1 MNHKNIISTFCSLIN
16 ITEQSILSCDRIG
29 GMTNTNYLIT
39 TKNERFVFRV
49 SGKTS
54 NQIINRKNEHNN
66 SMLMS
71 ELGINPDVIYF
82 NENNGDKIT
91 KYINNAMT
99 LSPYNIFGYLDRI
112 VNLLVDTHSSGVKFI
127 NTWEYLEEYKLYKRI
142 VLDSDVVIDHKYC
155 HFEHEILG
163 LYRRLFTEL
172 GINLFPCHND
182 LVAEN
187 FVLGDDVLTFQKLY
201 LIDWEYSGL
210 NDPMWDLA
218 SLFEESNFPKHI
230 EREFLENYCNL
241 WNIKQKNKFSCD
253 LSTPPPSLSK
263 LDILEEKILIYKILQ
278 NALWYLW
285 TLAKESRGD
294 FFGNYKYRRLER
306 IFSLYSEYKANYI

>member
-1 MNHKNIISTFCSLIN
+1 MSYKNIISAFCHLIN
-16 ITEQSILSCDRIG
+16 IDEKSILSCDRIG

-54 NQIINRKNEHNN
+54 NQIINRRNEYNN

-71 ELGINPDVIYF
+71 ELGINPEIIYF
-82 NENNGDKIT
+82 NEHNGDKVT

-99 LSPYNIFGYLDRI
+99 LSPYNIFGYLDKI
-112 VNLLVDTHSSGVKFI
+112 VDLLVDTHSSGAKFI
-127 NTWEYLEEYKLYKRI
+127 NKWEYLEEYKLYKRI
-142 VLDSDVVIDHKYC
+142 ILDSDVVIDDKYY
-155 HFEHEILG
+155 HFESKILG
-163 LYRRLFTEL
+163 LYRRLFADL

-187 FVLGDDVLTFQKLY
+187 FVLGDDILISQKLY

-210 NDPMWDLA
+210 NDPMWDIA

-230 EREFLENYCNL
+230 ERKFLENYCNL
-241 WNIKQKNKFSCD
+241 WNIKKNNFSYD

-263 LDILEEKILIYKILQ
+263 IDILEEKILIYKILQ

-294 FFGNYKYRRLER
+294 FFGNYKCKRLER
-306 IFSLYSEYKANYI
+306 IFSLYSEYKENYI